1 MSDPLWNRTVT
12 VEIDGK
18 STHHV
23 RTTREAAW
31 VLLDE
36 WSAEKGPS
44 YKTALVACANA
55 LAEKVP
61 HPIARFL
68 FVAAARDAN
77 LEVRIS
83 GDINEPDPVLADLTE
98 TAFQELFGL

>member
-12 VEIDGK
+12 VEMDGK
-18 STHHV
+18 TTHYV

-36 WSAEKGPS
+36 WSAEKGAS
-44 YKTALVACANA
+44 YKTALVACSSA
-55 LAEKVP
+55 LAEKAP
-61 HPIARFL
+61 HAIARFL

-77 LEVRIS
+77 LVVKIS
-83 GDINEPDPVLADLTE
+83 GDIHEPDPVLADLTE
-98 TAFQELFGL
+98 TAFMELFGL